1 MLEILWVKSRHKKIR
16 SVRTGKERAK
26 KNGRGCFNCSENIS
40 QAQNGCKLVENGYRF
55 AKLRKYLCF
64 CLFMQQRK
72 IFCSNHR
79 TSIFATNANFP
90 EKRRYQLATF
100 TNKKRKFNKTPRKC
114 LNFRIRCISLFAKWG
129 LVNLQEYIDF
139 FNRKRPHRKLKL
151 QTPDQFEENYMAG
164 FASNC

>member
-1 MLEILWVKSRHKKIR
+1 MLEILWVKAGYKKIR

-26 KNGRGCFNCSENIS
+26 KMVGVKTFDTTTYLSHNQVWTILSW
-40 QAQNGCKLVENGYRF
+40 LVLCRI
-55 AKLRKYLCF
+55 AKTS
-64 CLFMQQRK
+64 LFSPFMETEK
-72 IFCSNHR
+72 
-79 TSIFATNANFP
+79 NFLLKPQDCYFVTIIKCP
-90 EKRRYQLATF
+90 EKRCKLATF

-164 FASNC
+164 LASNC